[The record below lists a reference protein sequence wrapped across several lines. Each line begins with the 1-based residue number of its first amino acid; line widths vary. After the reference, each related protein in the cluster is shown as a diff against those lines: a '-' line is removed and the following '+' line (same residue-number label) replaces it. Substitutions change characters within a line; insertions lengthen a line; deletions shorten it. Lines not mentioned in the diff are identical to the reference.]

1 VQAGLLYVGTDDG
14 QVQVTRDAG
23 KTWQNVTGKF
33 KLAGPRWASRAIA
46 SAHDAATAYVS
57 FDGHQ
62 DDDFKPYIY
71 KTTDF
76 GATWTSI
83 AADIPD
89 GMSVHALAEHPRNR
103 NVLFAGTEFGVFVSL
118 NGGRN
123 WTLMRGNL
131 PRVRIDDIVITAREN
146 DLILGTHGRSI
157 IILDDIAMLERADPA
172 ALSDEVHLFPP
183 RPAIEYYQMRMLPSP
198 GAAKFSGP
206 NPEYGAL
213 ITYHIKSAPKSPDD
227 KVRIQILDAAGRIVR
242 ELNGPYRQGYN
253 RAAWDL
259 RYPLTFEPGNQ
270 DEGWF
275 GPPKGTLVLPGEY
288 RVKLMARGREVTEPL
303 QVRIDPR
310 ARTSADALKARFDA
324 SQNLAELA
332 RAFAEGARAVEG
344 LDREVAAIQTAV
356 KGSANVPSALSEHLA
371 AFAKQVETLKGQFRA
386 GFGGPKF
393 QILDLAGQ
401 LQASTT
407 APTDAQRTTIDH
419 LAAELTGRLTTLNA
433 TIARELP
440 QLESELKANN
450 INRAGLK
457 TVELP
462 KIR

>member
-1 VQAGLLYVGTDDG
+1 
-14 QVQVTRDAG
+14 
-23 KTWQNVTGKF
+23 
-33 KLAGPRWASRAIA
+33 
-46 SAHDAATAYVS
+46 
-57 FDGHQ
+57 
-62 DDDFKPYIY
+62 
-71 KTTDF
+71 
-76 GATWTSI
+76 
-83 AADIPD
+83 
-89 GMSVHALAEHPRNR
+89 M
-103 NVLFAGTEFGVFVSL
+103 
-118 NGGRN
+118 
-123 WTLMRGNL
+123 
-131 PRVRIDDIVITAREN
+131 
-146 DLILGTHGRSI
+146 
-157 IILDDIAMLERADPA
+157 
-172 ALSDEVHLFPP
+172 
-183 RPAIEYYQMRMLPSP
+183 
-198 GAAKFSGP
+198 
-206 NPEYGAL
+206 
-213 ITYHIKSAPKSPDD
+213 
-227 KVRIQILDAAGRIVR
+227 
-242 ELNGPYRQGYN
+242 
-253 RAAWDL
+253 
-259 RYPLTFEPGNQ
+259 
-270 DEGWF
+270 
-275 GPPKGTLVLPGEY
+275 
-288 RVKLMARGREVTEPL
+288 TEPL

-310 ARTSADALKARFDA
+310 SRTSADALKARFDA

-371 AFAKQVETLKGQFRA
+371 ALAKQVETLKGQFRA

-419 LAAELTGRLTTLNA
+419 LAAQLTERLTTLNT